1 MSASVFVLLLLAP
14 LVGLGYVALNVWL
27 VYRLSKLRR
36 KALVRWRH
44 LKFFFSWELY
54 RRFPRLKREEAKIR
68 EHTAERDR
76 EMNEKTRLPVDE
88 DVALLAMWGTEVF
101 GPAEIDA
108 FYANLRRLQWDE
120 GGKMANRSASAWIAE
135 QRMYGSTGTFNLNV
149 VTRTGDARFI
159 GIDYTARLPDEVD
172 YIIAE
177 LQQFSPS
184 FTCVTIAF
192 VFKEDLARLYREEL
206 LRDRQTERRAVPKS
220 RAVAHHAVDS
230 LKREAIQEIRERC
243 RSIVTGWFREF
254 MPGYFSQ
261 SEQGSRLPTSE
272 LTTTLKTEILHDS
285 NAGLIEARRNYE
297 KWSQQVCPK
306 SYFREAWTSL
316 AFPALKIAVDC
327 FEGDARYH
335 SFMQLTANRVTEEEL
350 KHLGPKG
357 SRAHIYLANE
367 HITGTLACYAI
378 FALLSEA
385 NKAVKTSREE
395 LKMGK
400 RTQKGKKVLDGIR
413 QAFRIFAGLTSAVD
427 ELAQFAAE
435 KRLYDYHCGSYV
447 QQGSGPHAGKTFYL
461 GEALR
466 QRTRQLAERLNK
478 DEAAARELFEQLA
491 SVVSIQES
499 IRAQRRM
506 EILTYV
512 ALFVAVASLLAALPP
527 VKEWRKDLQAFAS
540 CMHQ

>member
-1 MSASVFVLLLLAP
+1 MSASVFALLLLAP
-14 LVGLGYVALNVWL
+14 LVGLAYVALNVWL
-27 VYRLSKLRR
+27 VYRVSKLHR

-54 RRFPRLKREEAKIR
+54 RRFPRLKREDANIR
-68 EHTAERDR
+68 KHTAERDQ

-108 FYANLRRLQWDE
+108 FYANLRRLQWDG
-120 GGKMANRSASAWIAE
+120 GGKMANRSASGWIAE
-135 QRMYGSTGTFNLNV
+135 QRMYGSMGTFNLNV
-149 VTRTGDARFI
+149 VTRKGDARFI
-159 GIDYTARLPDEVD
+159 SIDYTAPLPDEVD

-177 LQQFSPS
+177 LQQLSPS

-192 VFKEDLARLYREEL
+192 VFKEDVARLYREEL

-220 RAVAHHAVDS
+220 RAVSHHAVDS
-230 LKREAIQEIRERC
+230 LKKEAIQEIRERC
-243 RSIVTGWFREF
+243 RSIVTSWFKEF

-261 SEQGSRLPTSE
+261 SERGSRLPTSE
-272 LTTTLKTEILHDS
+272 LTTTLKTDILHDS
-285 NAGLIEARRNYE
+285 HAGLIEARRNYD

-306 SYFREAWTSL
+306 NYFREAWTSQ
-316 AFPALKIAVDC
+316 AFPALKFAVDC

-357 SRAHIYLANE
+357 NRAHVYLTNE

-385 NKAVKTSREE
+385 NKAVKTSREG

-400 RTQKGKKVLDGIR
+400 RTQKGKRVLDGIR

-447 QQGSGPHAGKTFYL
+447 QQGSGPHTGKTYYL

-506 EILTYV
+506 EILTWV
-512 ALFVAVASLLAALPP
+512 ALIVAAASLLAALPP
-527 VKEWRKDLQAFAS
+527 VKEWRKDLKAFAS
-540 CMHQ
+540 DMHQ